1 MRRST
6 LTSILYGLTGA
17 LLPATMRFTGAITVK
32 PAWARTMFIVDV
44 TTLLIWGIIITYLI
58 FTREK

>member
-6 LTSILYGLTGA
+6 LISIIYGLTGA
-17 LLPATMRFTGAITVK
+17 LIPATMRFTGAITVK
-32 PAWARTMFIVDV
+32 PAWVRTMFIADV
-44 TTLLIWGIIITYLI
+44 VTLLVWGIIITYLI

>member
-6 LTSILYGLTGA
+6 LIPIIYGLTGV
-17 LLPATMRFTGAITVK
+17 LIPATMRFTGALTSK